1 MRTALVYDRINKW
14 GGAERVLLALHKLF
28 PDAPLYTSVYDKQKV
43 KWAKVFN
50 IKPSFL
56 QNFPH
61 IISNHELYPFLMP
74 LAFEQFNFDDYDL
87 VISMTSEAAK
97 GIITKPGTRHIC
109 YCLTPT
115 RYLWSGYEDYFK
127 SKIFRFFSFPIVS
140 YLQAWDKIA
149 SNRPDFYIAPSIE
162 VKKRIKKYYDKESE
176 VVYPPLCINK
186 EILPNPPLKKEGT
199 PPFIKG
205 RLGGILGVP
214 EAGDFF
220 APRNYFLVVSRLVA
234 YKRIDLAIEACNMLR
249 LPLKIIGSGKEEM
262 NLKKIAGPTIEFL
275 GNLTD
280 KDLMEYYA
288 HAKALIHPG
297 IEDFG
302 LTVLEAQKFKKP
314 VIAFRAG
321 GALETIIE
329 GKTGLFFDLQKKESL
344 MKKIRELDNYS
355 FKDEDFISQIDKFS
369 LEKFK
374 KNFLSLVDKA
384 I

>member
-1 MRTALVYDRINKW
+1 
-14 GGAERVLLALHKLF
+14 
-28 PDAPLYTSVYDKQKV
+28 
-43 KWAKVFN
+43 
-50 IKPSFL
+50 
-56 QNFPH
+56 
-61 IISNHELYPFLMP
+61 
-74 LAFEQFNFDDYDL
+74 
-87 VISMTSEAAK
+87 
-97 GIITKPGTRHIC
+97 
-109 YCLTPT
+109 
-115 RYLWSGYEDYFK
+115 
-127 SKIFRFFSFPIVS
+127 
-140 YLQAWDKIA
+140 
-149 SNRPDFYIAPSIE
+149 
-162 VKKRIKKYYDKESE
+162 
-176 VVYPPLCINK
+176 
-186 EILPNPPLKKEGT
+186 
-199 PPFIKG
+199 
-205 RLGGILGVP
+205 
-214 EAGDFF
+214 
-220 APRNYFLVVSRLVA
+220 
-234 YKRIDLAIEACNMLR
+234 
-249 LPLKIIGSGKEEM
+249 
-262 NLKKIAGPTIEFL
+262 FL